1 MKTDVVLWAR
11 QYSKRL
17 LTFIF
22 CVWGIGSF
30 IGAVYEFLRL
40 IVTPETASMDSF
52 YLYLAVPMT
61 CGVTSYLIANTLL
74 NKEKVKQNYIPN
86 YDNIVLGGEFG
97 EEDGIGNDQNHGGTN
112 DTGFYI
118 DSEAYPTQPGNTDY
132 TDIRYP
138 SRSSGAYG
146 SRMEGVS
153 DEDT

>member
-22 CVWGIGSF
+22 CVWGIGAF
-30 IGAVYEFLRL
+30 VGAVYEFLRL

-74 NKEKVKQNYIPN
+74 NREKVKQNYIPN
-86 YDNIVLGGEFG
+86 YDNIVLGGEFS
-97 EEDGIGNDQNHGGTN
+97 EEDGIGTNSGINWHSLQDQ
-112 DTGFYI
+112 
-118 DSEAYPTQPGNTDY
+118 GNN
-132 TDIRYP
+132 
-138 SRSSGAYG
+138 
-146 SRMEGVS
+146 EEV
-153 DEDT
+153 